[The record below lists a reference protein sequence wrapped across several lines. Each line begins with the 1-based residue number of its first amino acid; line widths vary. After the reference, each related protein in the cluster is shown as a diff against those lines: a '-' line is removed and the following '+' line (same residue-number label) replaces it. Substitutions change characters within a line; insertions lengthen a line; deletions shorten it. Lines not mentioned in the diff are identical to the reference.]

1 MAQENSERESAMARL
16 LQANVPVESQA
27 RSERDRA
34 TRAGFAEVLVRLSGH
49 TETLEREGVAGALR
63 NANDYVIQFSYRSEQ
78 GQRYLQ
84 VSFNEERTLGL
95 LQQAQA
101 SIWSARRPELMVW
114 IAQATNSGL
123 EFVGQ
128 DTDPEFVAALSEQ
141 GTKRGLVLNTPLLD
155 LTDRMVLSANDVW
168 GRFEAPVL
176 EANRR
181 YPANGA
187 VMVRLIPSVT
197 ATPLVEEGMLQ
208 TESMA
213 VEASPM
219 PSRAEW
225 TVVIGEFRSSGEVSA
240 PTESELAVALANQ
253 ITEQVAREY
262 AVSFAQSA
270 NQYVDIRILN
280 VDSLQ
285 KVVAVEQLLQDLGP
299 VLKVTM
305 VRYHQGTSEFS
316 LYVAGGAERVAQA
329 LELERRLQR
338 IQDPWSMR
346 ETDILEYRWLR

>member
-1 MAQENSERESAMARL
+1 MINNPLRVWLHACFFALAFCLASLPSLAQENSERESPMARL

-155 LTDRMVLSANDVW
+155 LTDRMVLSANDV
-168 GRFEAPVL
+168 
-176 EANRR
+176 
-181 YPANGA
+181 
-187 VMVRLIPSVT
+187 
-197 ATPLVEEGMLQ
+197 
-208 TESMA
+208 
-213 VEASPM
+213 
-219 PSRAEW
+219 
-225 TVVIGEFRSSGEVSA
+225 
-240 PTESELAVALANQ
+240 
-253 ITEQVAREY
+253 
-262 AVSFAQSA
+262 
-270 NQYVDIRILN
+270 
-280 VDSLQ
+280 
-285 KVVAVEQLLQDLGP
+285 
-299 VLKVTM
+299 
-305 VRYHQGTSEFS
+305 
-316 LYVAGGAERVAQA
+316 
-329 LELERRLQR
+329 
-338 IQDPWSMR
+338 
-346 ETDILEYRWLR
+346 